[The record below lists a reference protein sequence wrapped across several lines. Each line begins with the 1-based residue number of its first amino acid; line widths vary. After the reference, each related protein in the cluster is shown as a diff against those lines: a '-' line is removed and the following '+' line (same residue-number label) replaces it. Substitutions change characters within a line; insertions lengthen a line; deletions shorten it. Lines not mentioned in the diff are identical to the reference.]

1 MKTKEIY
8 YTLADSKLFVEL
20 LITFYKISGKRP
32 WSIGYWEARN
42 KEIARLINNQ
52 KTLQNM
58 SEDKNL
64 PINYGKNFDERVIE
78 YPWLVSRIR
87 KKDKFVLDAGSIF
100 NFPFVVND
108 QKLTGKKLV
117 IANLNPERYC
127 FYKTGVSYVYSE
139 YADIRNTCFKNNLF
153 DVIVCSSVL
162 EHVGMDNTF
171 IYSSE
176 SKFDE
181 KKTEDYLSVIDEL
194 HRLLKKGGRLLL
206 TFPFGK
212 YENLG
217 WLQQF
222 DIKNVKKIIKR
233 FNGNSNLNFYKYTK
247 NGWIK
252 SNEEECK
259 ECLYFDI
266 HKDKVIDSI
275 NTAAARAVACLE
287 LKK

>member
-1 MKTKEIY
+1 MNSNLVSNVFIC
-8 YTLADSKLFVEL
+8 L
-20 LITFYKISGKRP
+20 YKMLGNIP
-32 WSIGYWEARN
+32 WSVGYWEARN
-42 KEIARLINNQ
+42 AKITA
-52 KTLQNM
+52 TL
-58 SEDKNL
+58 EDENILDLFKYGKKI
-64 PINYGKNFDERVIE
+64 PFGYGKNFDERLIE
-78 YPWLVSRIR
+78 YPWLISKIR
-87 KKDKFVLDAGSIF
+87 STDNYILDAGSIL
-100 NFPFVVND
+100 NFPFVINNGR
-108 QKLTGKKLV
+108 LRNKKV
-117 IANLNPERYC
+117 AIANLNPESYC
-127 FYKTGVSYVYSE
+127 FFDRGVSYIYSD
-139 YADIRNTCFKNNLF
+139 YADIRNSCFIDNLF
-153 DVIVCSSVL
+153 DLIICSSVL

-176 SKFDE
+176 SKYDE
-181 KKTEDYLSVIDEL
+181 ERTEDYLLVIDEL

-222 DIKNVKKIIKR
+222 DTENVKKIIKR
-233 FNGNSNLNFYKYTK
+233 FNGKSNLNFYKYTK

-252 SNEEECK
+252 SNAEECK